1 MAITAS
7 VALSSA
13 TATAGQ
19 KVSVALTVSNSGG
32 SAVSVTG
39 IKPMMSPQNST
50 LESTAGAQGMAPLGP
65 GMTVSV
71 AASGSTVFAYDIV
84 PFSPTSGYG
93 LAMPASQVFD
103 IGATVYTSDG
113 AVTDATST
121 TLTASDP
128 IP

>member
-13 TATAGQ
+13 TATTGQ
-19 KVSVALTVSNSGG
+19 RIAVALTVSNSGA
-32 SAVSVTG
+32 SAVTVTG
-39 IKPMMSPQNST
+39 IRPMMSPQNST
-50 LESTAGAQGMAPLGP
+50 KETTAVAQGLAPLGP

-71 AASGSTVFAYDIV
+71 AASGSTTFAYDVV

-93 LAMPASQVFD
+93 LAMPSSQVYD
-103 IGATVYTSDG
+103 VGATVYTSDG
-113 AVTDATST
+113 SVTDATSA

>member
-19 KVSVALTVSNSGG
+19 RVAVALTVSNSGG
-32 SAVSVTG
+32 SAVTVTA
-39 IKPMMSPQNST
+39 IRPMMSPANST
-50 LESTAGAQGMAPLGP
+50 KETTSVAQGMAPLGP

-71 AASGSTVFAYDIV
+71 AASGSTVFSYDIV
-84 PFSPTSGYG
+84 PFTPTSGYG
-93 LAMPASQVFD
+93 LAMPASQVYD
-103 IGATVYTSDG
+103 VGATVYTSDG

-128 IP
+128 V

>member
-13 TATAGQ
+13 TATTGQ
-19 KVSVALTVSNSGG
+19 RVAVALTVSNSGG
-32 SAVSVTG
+32 SAVNVTA
-39 IKPMMSPQNST
+39 IRPMMSPQNST
-50 LESTAGAQGMAPLGP
+50 KETTSVAQGVVALGP
-65 GMTVSV
+65 GATVSV
-71 AASGSTVFAYDIV
+71 AASGSTVFAYDIIANT
-84 PFSPTSGYG
+84 PTSGYG
-93 LAMPASQVFD
+93 LAMPASQVYD
-103 IGATVYTSDG
+103 VGATVYTSDG